1 MILIHELIGCS
12 IVFYIPDNEVHN
24 DEKSCPA
31 SIFISVAF
39 LKRLANSE
47 AVGNQHSGIM
57 PHKLLLAIY
66 SLQDFIIS
74 V

>member
-1 MILIHELIGCS
+1 MVVTETATTMIIIHKLRIGCS

-24 DEKSCPA
+24 DEKSCLA

-47 AVGNQHSGIM
+47 AVGN
-57 PHKLLLAIY
+57 
-66 SLQDFIIS
+66 
-74 V
+74 